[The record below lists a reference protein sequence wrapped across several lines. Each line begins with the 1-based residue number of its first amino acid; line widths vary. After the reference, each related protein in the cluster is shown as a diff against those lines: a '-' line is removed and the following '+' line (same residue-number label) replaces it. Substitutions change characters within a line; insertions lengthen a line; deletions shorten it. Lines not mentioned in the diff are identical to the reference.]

1 MHWYVVCKTSDKNFA
16 SLDYF
21 HISFA
26 LNIKFHKLCV
36 LTLGSSE
43 LASSLSISKPSPGL
57 SLQRQ
62 WYLCDNIYDFCWED
76 AKDILCPRPA
86 GPKPTT
92 TRDADTAA
100 STLAAAS
107 TSAAAEASPTG
118 VQQRSGRGRGRGRS
132 ATRTEPVRGQSR
144 GRGRGAKRSVA
155 DDSKVDHDMGRGHTM
170 GRKRGRG
177 RRRIEWLHTVMQRM
191 L

>member
-76 AKDILCPRPA
+76 AKDVSCPRPA

-92 TRDADTAA
+92 ARETDTAA
-100 STLAAAS
+100 STS
-107 TSAAAEASPTG
+107 TSAAASLTG
-118 VQQRSGRGRGRGRS
+118 GQQGSRRGCGRSG
-132 ATRTEPVRGQSR
+132 TRTEPVRGHQSR
-144 GRGRGAKRSVA
+144 GRGRGAMRSVG
-155 DDSKVDHDMGRGHTM
+155 DDPKVDSDLGRGQTM
-170 GRKRGRG
+170 GRRRG
-177 RRRIEWLHTVMQRM
+177 RRRTEWLHAVTCEG
-191 L
+191 